1 MSLSNKLVTWRKD
14 LIDMSRR
21 NPLLYYRSDGKR
33 PSGIQFLP
41 ENPSLLFAQLHGAS
55 GMIALNTLPCA
66 GELEPE
72 ELERRLLRLRARV
85 REDEQDR
92 GVRTLYLAF
101 GMLEWYESPYSQEP
115 IHSPLIFA
123 PVALNYKAATGSFT
137 LKLLDDADCEINP
150 TLREKL
156 NHDFKIALPVWSD
169 VVGGNGNGNS
179 SGNGNGNGNRAAA
192 APALDDLLSAVQDA
206 IQETVSAADGRWKIL
221 RDDVQLGRFAFQ
233 KLVMYQD
240 LQRHEAD
247 VLAHP
252 LLGVLGGESIRPAL
266 PPGLPR
272 PEQFDDYLRPQ
283 ETLEILDA
291 DSSQQEAILLAKAD
305 VSFVLKGPPGT
316 GKSQTIAN
324 IIAERLGQGKKV
336 LFVSEK
342 MAALDVVRKRLHDA
356 GLGDFCLD
364 LHNPRTSSA
373 QKTAFLTALK
383 AALDDAARP
392 AVESS
397 DARWQRQSSNLQER
411 RNELNV
417 YVRELH
423 RLRQPLGKTAFDA
436 YGVLVQLGETPDRDF
451 SIPGIAAVTPS
462 LYAMMARAADQ
473 LDACR
478 DVLERYDSHPWR
490 ETRAASYSLELATSI
505 RAHYTRLSEALRT
518 QDASLS
524 QIVELLGEDAPVSFA
539 TMPWAAALA
548 QATLESQQPLR
559 SWLSRDALARVR
571 AVADDMAEQSAVYHE
586 QLSQFTAHY
595 NRSLLTED
603 LTALWQALT
612 EDSAWAMECLRVQA
626 DSLHDTAIALRPE
639 LEQQL
644 TAALQALTSISPAAS
659 TLADLS
665 GSEQSETLGE
675 INALI
680 AVARHLVTRPASPPP
695 AAWLDPAACAVARA
709 TAAEAQERYTQ
720 CAQMRATLEGVYQPS
735 FFSLDLTGLAG
746 RFRTEYRSLFRVLRP
761 AYHRDI
767 RLVRSQLAPG
777 QIRNAAQ
784 IEANIMMATSLL
796 DTEKAL
802 AATRIEYAKTLDRYF
817 DGAQTDWETLTT
829 TLRWVAQLHQHLT
842 GARVSSAMADL
853 ITGPAKAL
861 RPVNAALD
869 RLADLF
875 AMWEDAETF
884 CLANLQIAPLLQ
896 GAGSFDAATPMESR
910 AAIEKLLG
918 NLRTFWQAVETVL
931 RHRHLPAAGQHV
943 RWAMLCADV
952 ERAQHIQAFETRL
965 AAKAE
970 DYGRDFGHFYQGAAT
985 DWPKIQTAIAWTES
999 FLTRYTGR
1007 SIPEKTAALVAHP
1020 GDATNRAALHE
1031 ALATMGQTMGK
1042 ANEELT
1048 FSDTTLARTA
1058 LNQPDKTFEE
1068 TPLAALADR
1077 VDFLVEHLDDLD
1089 RWLTC
1094 QQRLN
1099 ACRQAGLDSLI
1110 TNLLS
1115 QRPIPPD
1122 IGAIFRRRFHV
1133 LWLDHVRGQS
1143 PALRS
1148 FRGGEHAD
1156 VIGSFRTLDAGHK
1169 TLARQRLNARL
1180 KQHRRQIFTGAGVD
1194 PRSELSQAWG
1204 ALRREAQKKRHGSI
1218 RKTVVKTAPALLEL
1232 KPCWMMSPLS
1242 VSQYL
1247 ESGAQLFD
1255 LVIFD
1260 EASQVCPEDSIS
1272 SILRGRQLIVVGD
1285 PKQLPPTRFFAKSL
1299 ADDSS
1304 AEDEEDEEDE
1314 EEGRTQSILDE
1325 CLSASFE
1332 TRSIEWHYRSA
1343 DEALIAFS
1351 NHHFYDGRLVTFPSA
1366 HGGANQGI
1374 RFEYVANSNYNRGR
1388 NRNEAMRVADIVFD
1402 YLGRHPGEEH
1412 PSLGIVALSAAQQD
1426 AIREALDNRMK
1437 RDTDFQRYRDVLSG
1451 DDPDGIFIKNL
1462 ESVQGDERDA
1472 IILSVGYG
1480 PDVYGNV
1487 YKRFGPVN
1495 NAGGERRLNVAV
1507 TRARKQVI
1515 VVSSMR
1521 ASDLPPDMASR
1532 GARILR
1538 DYLQY
1543 AEACSHG
1550 GAQRAAQIL
1559 ADQPAEGAEHT
1570 LDPSV
1575 LRFDSPLEEAVYD
1588 ALTARGLT
1596 LDTQVGCS
1604 GYRIDMAV
1612 RDPEHPGAYLLGI
1625 ECDGASYHSSK
1636 TARDRDRLRQWQ
1648 LELMGWKLH
1657 RIWSSDWFANSARET
1672 QRVLEAVAEA
1682 MSTSTTTTA
1691 LETDENEGDM
1701 VQTAR
1706 QYAYAPDDRK
1716 PSQTDSSKAHPAVSE
1731 AEPVTHAFDS
1741 EARSALRAAFQRFEE
1756 QQQRSALTSD
1766 AE

>member
-21 NPLLYYRSDGKR
+21 NPLLYYKSDGKR

-41 ENPSLLFAQLHGAS
+41 EDSSLLFAQICGAS
-55 GMIALNTLPCA
+55 GTIALDTLPCA
-66 GELEPE
+66 GEPEPE

-101 GMLEWYESPYSQEP
+101 GLLEWYESPYSQEL
-115 IHSPLIFA
+115 IRSPLIFV
-123 PVALNYKAATGSFT
+123 PVALNYKAATGSFS

-156 NHDFKIALPVWSD
+156 NHSFRIALPVWSD
-169 VVGGNGNGNS
+169 VTGN
-179 SGNGNGNGNRAAA
+179 NGNGNRAAA
-192 APALDDLLSAVQDA
+192 APTLDDLLSAVQVA
-206 IQETVSAADGRWKIL
+206 IQDTVSAADGRWKIL
-221 RDDVQLGRFAFQ
+221 RDEVHLGRFAFQ

-240 LQRHEAD
+240 LERHEAD

-252 LLGVLGGESIRPAL
+252 LLGVLGGEAPRPAL
-266 PPGLPR
+266 PPGLPH
-272 PEQFDDYLRPQ
+272 PEQFDDYVRPQ

-291 DSSQQEAILLAKAD
+291 DSSQQEAILLAKMD

-356 GLGDFCLD
+356 RLSDFCLD

-383 AALDDAARP
+383 AAFDDAARP
-392 AVESS
+392 AVAAS
-397 DARWQRQSSNLQER
+397 DARWQRRSSDLQER

-423 RLRQPLGKTAFDA
+423 RLRQPLEKTAFDA
-436 YGVLVQLGETPDRDF
+436 YGVLAQLGETPDRDF
-451 SIPGIAAVTPS
+451 SIPGIGAVTPS
-462 LYAMMARAADQ
+462 LYAMMTRAADQ

-518 QDASLS
+518 QHASLS

-548 QATLESQQPLR
+548 RATLESQHPLR
-559 SWLSRDALARVR
+559 SWLSRDALARVHP
-571 AVADDMAEQSAVYHE
+571 VVDDMAERSAAYHAD
-586 QLSQFTAHY
+586 LSQFKAHY
-595 NRSLLTED
+595 NRSLLTVD

-626 DSLHDTAIALRPE
+626 DSLHDTAITLRPT

-644 TAALQALTSISPAAS
+644 TAALQALTAISPAAS
-659 TLADLS
+659 TLADVS
-665 GSEQSETLGE
+665 GCEQPETLGE
-675 INALI
+675 ITALI
-680 AVARHLVTRPASPPP
+680 AVTRHLVTRPTSPPP

-709 TAAEAQERYTQ
+709 TAAEARERYAQ
-720 CAQMRATLEGVYQPS
+720 CARMRATLEGVYQPS
-735 FFSLDLTGLAG
+735 FFTLDLAGLAG
-746 RFRTEYRSLFRVLRP
+746 RFRTDYRSLFRVLRP
-761 AYHRDI
+761 AYHRDV
-767 RLVRSQLAPG
+767 RLVRSQLLPG

-784 IEANIMMATSLL
+784 IEADIMMAASLL
-796 DTEKAL
+796 DIEKAL
-802 AATRIEYAKTLDRYF
+802 AATLIEYAKTLDRYF
-817 DGAQTDWETLTT
+817 DGAQTDWETLTA
-829 TLRWVAQLHQHLT
+829 TLRWVTQLHDHLT
-842 GARVSSAMADL
+842 GTPISSAMAGL
-853 ITGPAKAL
+853 ITGPAKTL
-861 RPVNAALD
+861 RPVNAALE
-869 RLADLF
+869 RLAEQF
-875 AMWEDAETF
+875 AAWEDAETF
-884 CLANLQIAPLLQ
+884 CLANLQVAPLLQ
-896 GAGSFDAATPMESR
+896 GAGTFDAATPMETR
-910 AAIEKLLG
+910 AAIENLLG
-918 NLRTFWQAVETVL
+918 NLRVFWQAVDTVVS
-931 RHRHLPAAGQHV
+931 HRHLAPEAGQHV
-943 RWAMLCADV
+943 RWAMLCEDV
-952 ERAQHIQAFETRL
+952 ERARHIQAFEGRL
-965 AAKAE
+965 AVKAE

-985 DWPKIQTAIAWTES
+985 DWPRIQAAIAWTES

-1007 SIPEKTAALVAHP
+1007 SIPEKTAALVAYP
-1020 GDATNRAALHE
+1020 SDAANRAALHE
-1031 ALATMGQTMGK
+1031 ALATMGQTMQQT
-1042 ANEELT
+1042 NEELI
-1048 FSDTTLARTA
+1048 FSDTALARTA
-1058 LNQPDKTFEE
+1058 LNQPGKTFEE
-1068 TPLAALADR
+1068 TPLAALADQ
-1077 VDFLVEHLDDLD
+1077 VDFLVDHLDDLD

-1094 QQRLN
+1094 QQRLS
-1099 ACRQAGLDSLI
+1099 ACRQVGLDSFI

-1122 IGAIFRRRFHV
+1122 IGAIFHRRFYV

-1143 PALRS
+1143 PALRN

-1180 KQHRRQIFTGAGVD
+1180 QQHRRQIFTSAVGD
-1194 PRSELSQAWG
+1194 SRSELSQASG
-1204 ALRREAQKKRHGSI
+1204 ALRRELQKKRHGSI
-1218 RKTVVKTAPALLEL
+1218 RKMVVKTAPALLEL

-1247 ESGAQLFD
+1247 DSGAQLFD

-1272 SILRGRQLIVVGD
+1272 SILRGKQLIVVGD
-1285 PKQLPPTRFFAKSL
+1285 PRQLPPTRFFAKSL
-1299 ADDSS
+1299 ADDSG
-1304 AEDEEDEEDE
+1304 AEDEEEEEAE

-1366 HGGANQGI
+1366 HGGADQGI
-1374 RFEYVANSNYNRGR
+1374 RFEYVANSNYSRGR
-1388 NRNEAMRVADIVFD
+1388 NRNEAARVADIVFD
-1402 YLGRHPGEEH
+1402 YLRQHDGDEH

-1437 RDTDFQRYRDVLSG
+1437 RETDLQRYRDVLSG

-1543 AEACSHG
+1543 AEACSQG
-1550 GAQRAAQIL
+1550 GDQRAAQIL
-1559 ADQPAEGAEHT
+1559 ADQPAEGAEHVP
-1570 LDPSV
+1570 DPSA

-1636 TARDRDRLRQWQ
+1636 TARDRDRLRQRQ

-1657 RIWSSDWFANSARET
+1657 RIWSSDWFANSAREA

-1682 MSTSTTTTA
+1682 ISSPTTTA
-1691 LETDENEGDM
+1691 ALEPNEHQGDEESP
-1701 VQTAR
+1701 R
-1706 QYAYAPDDRK
+1706 
-1716 PSQTDSSKAHPAVSE
+1716 TDSPLVEPSVPE
-1731 AEPVTHAFDS
+1731 TEPVAPALDA

-1756 QQQRSALTSD
+1756 QQQQRSALTSD